1 MSKREHIYIHDLLLF
16 SLFYMCIFSSIYFFV
31 CLVYFVYLVWM
42 LIKHYNFYTILNLI
56 GKSSKHLCKNPEVID
71 HSITM
76 MFVSFRSSTTD
87 ATSRGGTGASTF
99 TFVFLLL
106 LFPLLGRGVSCCS
119 IFTVTYYFVLIKKL
133 KQLYGVHVLSM
144 LLVLITYT
152 CVRHDFNIT

>member
-1 MSKREHIYIHDLLLF
+1 
-16 SLFYMCIFSSIYFFV
+16 MCIFSSIFFFV

-56 GKSSKHLCKNPEVID
+56 GKSSKHLCKNPEVIY

-76 MFVSFRSSTTD
+76 MFVSFRSSTTG

-99 TFVFLLL
+99 TFVFLL

-119 IFTVTYYFVLIKKL
+119 IFTVTYYFVLIKKFTVVRGSCFINVICII
-133 KQLYGVHVLSM
+133 Y
-144 LLVLITYT
+144 TYL
-152 CVRHDFNIT
+152 CPPRFQYHMKAGGLAF